1 MKSSLRS
8 AVAPVVAI
16 VALLV
21 AWELGVRYGFLK
33 PYQFPPVSRIAGAF
47 VELSTIGFPTG
58 VSIWSHTLITVARVL
73 QGYVAALALA
83 IPIGLLIGA
92 VPVLDKLT
100 APLVVFCRSV
110 ATLSLLP
117 LVIVWF
123 GAGELTKVFLIGYGC
138 FWVMLSNVI
147 AGVRYVDPTLLRA
160 ASTFSVKGLE
170 LFSRVILPAAL
181 PRIFAGA
188 RMALGVGFMVI
199 VGAEMIGTIEG
210 LGALIMEARSFYRSE
225 ITIIGMLVIGL
236 IGFVITSVALGRQS
250 RSGASMSAVHRLVSS
265 NTALGIFGTTAA
277 IATWEIL
284 ARTGVIDPSLFPSPS
299 LAISEAAG
307 RLTID
312 TVADNM
318 MWSLFRVFSGFLL
331 GALVGAAV
339 GIAAG
344 WYRGFGTIVRPV
356 IELLRPIP
364 PLAWIPLAIIWFGLG
379 EPSKF
384 FIIFLGAF
392 FPVVTAAYQGMRSI
406 DPVLLRAAQTMGL
419 TGLPLLMRV
428 AVPAAA
434 PDLAT
439 GVRIGWGLSFGVLVA
454 AELIAADRGL
464 GYMIIN
470 ERNTG
475 GSVGVI
481 IVGILL
487 IGALNLLTDAAL
499 GVAIKRWVGRWHG
512 T

>member
-1 MKSSLRS
+1 MISALRNS
-8 AVAPVVAI
+8 VAPVVAI
-16 VALLV
+16 FVLLV

-58 VSIWSHTLITVARVL
+58 VSIWSHTLTTVARVL

-160 ASTFSVKGLE
+160 ASVFSVTGLE

-188 RMALGVGFMVI
+188 RMALGVGFLVI

-210 LGALIMEARSFYRSE
+210 LGALIMEARTFYRSE

-236 IGFVITSVALGRQS
+236 IGFVITS
-250 RSGASMSAVHRLVSS
+250 
-265 NTALGIFGTTAA
+265 
-277 IATWEIL
+277 
-284 ARTGVIDPSLFPSPS
+284 
-299 LAISEAAG
+299 
-307 RLTID
+307 
-312 TVADNM
+312 
-318 MWSLFRVFSGFLL
+318 
-331 GALVGAAV
+331 
-339 GIAAG
+339 
-344 WYRGFGTIVRPV
+344 
-356 IELLRPIP
+356 
-364 PLAWIPLAIIWFGLG
+364 GLG
-379 EPSKF
+379 
-384 FIIFLGAF
+384 
-392 FPVVTAAYQGMRSI
+392 
-406 DPVLLRAAQTMGL
+406 LLERYL
-419 TGLPLLMRV
+419 LPWAGNL
-428 AVPAAA
+428 
-434 PDLAT
+434 DQ
-439 GVRIGWGLSFGVLVA
+439 VR
-454 AELIAADRGL
+454 R
-464 GYMIIN
+464 
-470 ERNTG
+470 
-475 GSVGVI
+475 
-481 IVGILL
+481 
-487 IGALNLLTDAAL
+487 
-499 GVAIKRWVGRWHG
+499 
-512 T
+512 